1 MNIEELENKIID
13 EIEEMKGKLEELKR
27 ENINLKSE
35 LRLLGTEFDDFVNE
49 SSNLTPKVREIQTIL
64 EKIWKEENKNEWFIH
79 KL

>member
-13 EIEEMKGKLEELKR
+13 EIEEMKGKLEELQS
-27 ENINLKSE
+27 ENRDLESE
-35 LRLLGTEFDDFVNE
+35 LRLLGTEFDDFVSE
-49 SSNLTPKVREIQTIL
+49 SPNLTPKIREIQTLL

>member
-27 ENINLKSE
+27 ENIDLKSE
-35 LRLLGTEFDDFVNE
+35 LRLLGSEFDDFFND
-49 SSNLTPKVREIQTIL
+49 STNLTPKVREIQTIL